1 MSDAQMTVWLTQYRT
16 ITMVGLSNNPTRDS
30 HHVAAYLLAKECI
43 VYGVNPGIS
52 EAWGKPV
59 YASLSEV
66 PEPVEF
72 VDVFRRS
79 ETLPALVDEILA
91 LGTVQLVWLQLGVT
105 HTESEARLRAAGIH
119 VVADRCLK
127 IEHQRLFG

>member
-1 MSDAQMTVWLTQYRT
+1 MSDAQMTVWLTEYRT

-30 HHVAAYLLAKECI
+30 HHVAAYLLAKEYI

-127 IEHQRLFG
+127 IEYQRLFG